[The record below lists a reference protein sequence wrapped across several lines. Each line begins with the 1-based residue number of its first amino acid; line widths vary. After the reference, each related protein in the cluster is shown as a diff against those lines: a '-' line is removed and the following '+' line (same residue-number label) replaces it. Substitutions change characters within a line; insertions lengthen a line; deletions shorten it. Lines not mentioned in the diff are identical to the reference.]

1 MLGLF
6 NKGNKNRPAGQQDPK
21 MRAERLLIE
30 YDRIFKCF
38 RTHPY
43 ISVKEVF
50 GAPPEKYHFLYRVD
64 GLAHTGKS
72 IESINEHII
81 EITLPADYP
90 STGPVCKA
98 LTPIFH
104 PNISAD
110 LIDIKQLLSPR
121 IFLADLVVRIGELI
135 VYQRYSI
142 DDPLN
147 VGASQWAARNKSIL
161 PLSSVNLQYIL
172 PKEAP
177 VAAPAS
183 ALDKKS
189 PAASEASEVSAA
201 EATQNLA
208 PDGNAQ
214 KTESIT
220 IENDS
225 ASILDQE
232 TPPESIEGP
241 ENRNIGEAVS
251 AEDGKRTEAIILEPD
266 STGTSK
272 IVLPA
277 PESPADQGAA
287 PDTRVLIE
295 SIGLRSGTSTD
306 HIKKTG
312 FYCPSCRNKNSRKAN
327 FCMYC
332 GTKLA
337 DKTALKKARTFF
349 VASMIAVPVIIIGA
363 GISAVFLHM
372 DGSSLFKMFLFKIS
386 PSSLQQEK
394 AGPAQNTDSAFTNV
408 PQQENI
414 QKPEAP
420 LPKIEKAAQV
430 DNPSG
435 AKNSV
440 SVPKQRPK
448 KVASEP
454 VTAKKSKIEAASR
467 APEKAKR
474 ISEKSDAQNAPQH
487 APMPQTGSEQQK
499 PDKINNSLKLAKL
512 YMGIGSYDDAIAQ
525 YLDVL
530 MLDPANQEA
539 RDGLVKARETK
550 KNTLGK

>member
-21 MRAERLLIE
+21 VRAERLLIE

-161 PLSSVNLQYIL
+161 PLSSVNLQYVL

-189 PAASEASEVSAA
+189 PEASEVSAA
-201 EATQNLA
+201 EATQDLA
-208 PDGNAQ
+208 PDENAQ
-214 KTESIT
+214 KTESIA

-225 ASILDQE
+225 SSILDQAA
-232 TPPESIEGP
+232 PPESLDAPQDLNHEEVVP
-241 ENRNIGEAVS
+241 AD
-251 AEDGKRTEAIILEPD
+251 DGRRTEAIIIQQD
-266 STGTSK
+266 RAGTSE

-277 PESPADQGAA
+277 SEAA
-287 PDTRVLIE
+287 PDTRAFIE
-295 SIGLRSGTSTD
+295 STGPKPEATSD
-306 HIKKTG
+306 RIKKAG
-312 FYCPSCRNKNSRKAN
+312 ISRRGLYCPSCGNKNSGKAI

-337 DKTALKKARTFF
+337 EKTARKKAGPFF

-363 GISAVFLHM
+363 GISAVFLNAN
-372 DGSSLFKMFLFKIS
+372 GPGLLKTLLFKFS
-386 PSSLQQEK
+386 PSSTQQEK
-394 AGPAQNTDSAFTNV
+394 AEPAPNRNPALTNV
-408 PQQENI
+408 LQQETVE
-414 QKPEAP
+414 KPTV
-420 LPKIEKAAQV
+420 EKAVPA
-430 DNPSG
+430 DNPSDV
-435 AKNSV
+435 KTNV
-440 SVPKQRPK
+440 SAPKTRPK
-448 KVASEP
+448 KTLPEP
-454 VTAKKSKIEAASR
+454 VHVKKSKVETTSGAH
-467 APEKAKR
+467 APVKSKR
-474 ISEKSDAQNAPQH
+474 IVEKSDVQNTPPH
-487 APMPQTGSEQQK
+487 HPMPQAGSEQQK

>member
-1 MLGLF
+1 
-6 NKGNKNRPAGQQDPK
+6 
-21 MRAERLLIE
+21 
-30 YDRIFKCF
+30 
-38 RTHPY
+38 
-43 ISVKEVF
+43 
-50 GAPPEKYHFLYRVD
+50 
-64 GLAHTGKS
+64 
-72 IESINEHII
+72 
-81 EITLPADYP
+81 
-90 STGPVCKA
+90 
-98 LTPIFH
+98 
-104 PNISAD
+104 
-110 LIDIKQLLSPR
+110 
-121 IFLADLVVRIGELI
+121 VVI
-135 VYQRYSI
+135 
-142 DDPLN
+142 P
-147 VGASQWAARNKSIL
+147 
-161 PLSSVNLQYIL
+161 
-172 PKEAP
+172 
-177 VAAPAS
+177 
-183 ALDKKS
+183 
-189 PAASEASEVSAA
+189 
-201 EATQNLA
+201 
-208 PDGNAQ
+208 
-214 KTESIT
+214 
-220 IENDS
+220 
-225 ASILDQE
+225 
-232 TPPESIEGP
+232 
-241 ENRNIGEAVS
+241 
-251 AEDGKRTEAIILEPD
+251 AEDGKRTEAFIFEQD
-266 STGTSK
+266 SAGTSE

-277 PESPADQGAA
+277 PEVPSDQGAA

-363 GISAVFLHM
+363 GISAVFLHT